1 MMRNIVFEKSNL
13 MNKIQLLAISLVIL
27 IAGASCERELDEAP
41 VLTYDGEANMTIAD
55 LCELH
60 SVGSV
65 DSYTEIPAG
74 TVISGIVTSS
84 DKEGNC
90 YKYITLQDETGAI
103 MIKIDDSSLDP
114 KYSIGQRVYVECG
127 DMVIGDYRK
136 NKQLGFW
143 VDGTMTGIASSQED
157 LYIFRDG
164 VCGEEP
170 EPVVI
175 TSRGEIDGA
184 LCNRLVKLQNVHFK
198 DGGQAAYCD
207 PGTNTSRDIKF
218 EGESDNNSSN
228 LVLRTSSYA
237 TFANEILPE
246 GNGDIYGILTIYNN
260 TYQLII
266 RSLADVRIGNGT
278 GGGSTGNE
286 PIQVDLTQGWTPQGD
301 AGWQYNAA
309 RQSIAIQ
316 NAGADMI
323 DSWYISPAINT
334 SALENAVLS
343 IVENKAGDAQCD
355 IYYATNFTG
364 NDFNPNNWTIYTSG
378 SVLPSDSNLRIA
390 FRFRGNNGAY
400 WEIKDIKIQ

>member
-41 VLTYDGEANMTIAD
+41 VLTYDGEANMTIAE
-55 LCELH
+55 LCDLH

-74 TVISGIVTSS
+74 TVISGTVTSS
-84 DKEGNC
+84 DKDGNC
-90 YKYITLQDETGAI
+90 YKYITIQDETGGI

-143 VDGTMTGIASSQED
+143 VDGAMAGIASSQED

-170 EPVVI
+170 EAVVV
-175 TSRGEIDGA
+175 TSASELNES
-184 LCNRLVKLQNVHFK
+184 LCNRLVKLQNVHFEE
-198 DGGQAAYCD
+198 GGQATYCD
-207 PGTNTSRDIKF
+207 PGANTNRKIFF
-218 EGESDNNSSN
+218 EDNTRFD
-228 LVLRTSSYA
+228 LRTSSYA

-246 GNGDIYGILTIYNN
+246 GNGDLYGILTIYN
-260 TYQLII
+260 TGYQFTI

>member
-1 MMRNIVFEKSNL
+1 

-41 VLTYDGEANMTIAD
+41 VLTYDGEANMTIAE
-55 LCELH
+55 LCDLH

-74 TVISGIVTSS
+74 TVISGTVTSS
-84 DKEGNC
+84 DKDGNC
-90 YKYITLQDETGAI
+90 YKYITIQDETGGI

-143 VDGTMTGIASSQED
+143 VDGAMAGIASSQED

-170 EPVVI
+170 EAVVV
-175 TSRGEIDGA
+175 TSRGEIDGS
-184 LCNRLVKLQNVHFK
+184 LCNRLVKLQNVHFE
-198 DGGQAAYCD
+198 DGGQAPYCD
-207 PGTNTSRDIKF
+207 PGANTSRNIKF
-218 EGESDNNSSN
+218 EGESDNNSN

-266 RSLADVRIGNGT
+266 RSLADVRMGAGT
-278 GGGSTGNE
+278 GGGSTENE
-286 PIQVDLTQGWTPQGD
+286 PIQVPLSQGWTTQGD
-301 AGWQYNAA
+301 AGWQYSAV

-316 NAGADMI
+316 NSGANMI

-334 SALENAVLS
+334 SEFENAVLTL
-343 IVENKAGDAQCD
+343 VENRVGDAQFD
-355 IYYATNFTG
+355 IYYTTNFTG
-364 NDFNPNNWTIYTSG
+364 NNFNSNDWTIYTPG
-378 SVLPSDSNLRIA
+378 NVLPSHNNLRIA
-390 FRFRGNNGAY
+390 FRFRGNNGAF
-400 WEIKDIKIQ
+400 WEISNIKIQ